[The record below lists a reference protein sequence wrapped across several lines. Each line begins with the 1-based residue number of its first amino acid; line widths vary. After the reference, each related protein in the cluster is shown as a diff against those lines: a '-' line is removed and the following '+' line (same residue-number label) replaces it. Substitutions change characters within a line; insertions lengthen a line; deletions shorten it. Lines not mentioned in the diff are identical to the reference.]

1 METGELETGG
11 SETGQTR
18 GCSRRLEWGPGIGCL
33 RIGAQLKARS
43 LSPVKPALVKHE
55 PLALV
60 KRKPRK
66 SKTAL
71 VWWRLAS
78 GHWETST
85 QRRKRPDRWR
95 MDFQQISSWLRCAL
109 EHPQAH
115 WRHRNWQEGRRG
127 P

>member
-18 GCSRRLEWGPGIGCL
+18 GCSRRLEWGPEIGCL
-33 RIGAQLKARS
+33 GTGALLKPRS
-43 LSPVKPALVKHE
+43 LSPVKQSVNRVWVNLALVKHE

-71 VWWRLAS
+71 VWWTLAS
-78 GHWETST
+78 GCWETSG
-85 QRRKRPDRWR
+85 QRQKWPDRWR
-95 MDFQQISSWLRCAL
+95 MDFQQILS
-109 EHPQAH
+109 
-115 WRHRNWQEGRRG
+115 
-127 P
+127 